1 MYCNQVFNFADLC
14 FIYSSVY
21 EICFDIFLIIK
32 MFTENSDTRFF
43 EIDRSSGHVL
53 VKRTIPDDELLQ
65 PATLVVKVSQDM
77 SYHFFIDLL
86 RLITTSVL

>member
-1 MYCNQVFNFADLC
+1 
-14 FIYSSVY
+14 
-21 EICFDIFLIIK
+21 

-65 PATLVVKVSQDM
+65 PATLVVKVSQEM

-86 RLITTSVL
+86 RLITTCVLQFHNLFKIAEYFR

>member
-1 MYCNQVFNFADLC
+1 MCY
-14 FIYSSVY
+14 
-21 EICFDIFLIIK
+21 DIFLIIK

-65 PATLVVKVSQDM
+65 PATLVVKVSQEK

-86 RLITTSVL
+86 RLMTTCVL